1 MTETPEQELLTPNSW
16 TWNSQAP
23 PPLSGQVRTDSRDW
37 VAAKQLHIDRRNDG
51 GSDVST
57 DLAAIKA
64 NDQIR
69 LEHQT
74 DADRYARFLVT
85 APATLVTNA
94 YVFPVSYMT
103 GGGVVPNS
111 GTRIILSVL
120 PANGV
125 SVTWSITSARDPNR
139 YWITCVCLHG
149 RLAETMAM
157 SGGRFGPPQPSA
169 VVPTTAMN
177 LRRKFGCTCN
187 ALQPAFAAP
196 TAREGYTFADVQGY
210 TEVGTR

>member
-1 MTETPEQELLTPNSW
+1 MIETPDEQLLTPNNW

-37 VAAKQLHIDRRNDG
+37 FAAKALHIDRRNDG
-51 GSDVST
+51 GSDVGS

-74 DADRYARFLVT
+74 DATRYVRFLVG

-94 YVFPVSYMT
+94 YVFPVGYMT
-103 GGGVVPNS
+103 GDGVIPNS
-111 GTRIILSVL
+111 GTRIL
-120 PANGV
+120 
-125 SVTWSITSARDPNR
+125 VTLLAATGTTVNWTITVARDPHR

-149 RLAETMAM
+149 RHAELMAN
-157 SGGRFGPPQPSA
+157 SGGRLPVPIA
-169 VVPTTAMN
+169 LVPTVAAN
-177 LRRKFGCTCN
+177 LRRRFRCTCD
-187 ALQPAFAAP
+187 ALQPTLP
-196 TAREGYTFADVQGY
+196 TAAEREGYTFAEVQGY
-210 TEVGTR
+210 TEVGAR

>member
-1 MTETPEQELLTPNSW
+1 MTETPDEQLLSPNSW

-37 VAAKQLHIDRRNDG
+37 LAAKQLHVDRRNDG
-51 GSDVST
+51 GSDVGS

-74 DADRYARFLVT
+74 DATRYVRFLVG
-85 APATLVTNA
+85 APATLATNA

-103 GGGVVPNS
+103 GDGTLPNS
-111 GTRIILSVL
+111 GTRIL
-120 PANGV
+120 
-125 SVTWSITSARDPNR
+125 VTLLAAVPGTTVNWTITVARDPHR

-149 RLAETMAM
+149 RQAELMAN
-157 SGGRFGPPQPSA
+157 SGGRLPVPQA
-169 VVPTTAMN
+169 LVPTVAEN
-177 LRRKFGCTCN
+177 LRRRFRCTCDQ
-187 ALQPAFAAP
+187 LQPTLPAAA
-196 TAREGYTFADVQGY
+196 AREGYTFAEVQGY
-210 TEVGTR
+210 TEVGAR